1 MRINTTIV
9 KYFIFLLFALCS
21 YSAFP
26 GKTDQERAEA
36 ASQALKKH
44 FELGTPDQSSFLLK
58 LTLGKY
64 RKLDKEFDSVLLKS
78 QINPIWEGYHSDMY
92 QINAKNGFTEDLLN
106 NWVNATDSAN
116 AYTAR
121 GAFFTSQGFEARST
135 KSAKET
141 TNEQFNKMKG
151 FHKKAWK
158 DFNKAIEINPKLVF
172 AHEGLL
178 MISKAS
184 SSFKDTDKVF
194 EEAVAH
200 IPHSY
205 NIIHGYIVAVQP
217 RWGGSYHLMYVTGM
231 EAAKHADINPRLW
244 SLQGDVFAEKGYTA
258 LLKKDYNTAIEAYTK
273 ALSYGIRT
281 SWLRWRAYSYY
292 RSGQLKKSLADYELI
307 RTFNT
312 SISRD
317 QKMINSIKKKLQR
330 VR

>member
-1 MRINTTIV
+1 MRINTSIA
-9 KYFIFLLFALCS
+9 KYIIFLLFALCS

-26 GKTDQERAEA
+26 GETDQERAEA
-36 ASQALKKH
+36 ASLALKKH
-44 FELGTPDQSSFLLK
+44 FELGTPDHSSFLLK
-58 LTLGKY
+58 LILGKY
-64 RKLDKEFDSVLLKS
+64 KELDKEFDSILLKS

-92 QINAKNGFTEDLLN
+92 HINAKNGFTEDLLN
-106 NWVNATDSAN
+106 NWVNATYSAN

-121 GAFFTSQGFEARST
+121 GAFFTSQGFEARGT
-135 KSAKET
+135 KYAKET
-141 TNEQFNKMKG
+141 TDKQFHKMKE

-158 DFNKAIEINPKLVF
+158 DFDKAIEINPKLVF
-172 AHEGLL
+172 AHKGLIE
-178 MISKAS
+178 ISRAS

-200 IPHSY
+200 LPHSY
-205 NIIHGYIVAVQP
+205 NIIHGYIAAVQP
-217 RWGGSYHLMYVTGM
+217 RWGGSFDLMYVTGL

-258 LLKKDYNTAIEAYTK
+258 LIKKDYSTAIEAYTK

-281 SWLRWRAYSYY
+281 SWLRWRASSYY
-292 RSGQLKKSLADYELI
+292 GSGQLKNSLADYELI
-307 RTFNT
+307 RTFDT